1 MEIDRIVESP
11 ESNRETP
18 GTPPGPPVKSQIA
31 SEKSDSRDSFQRRAK
46 SSLRLKYEAE
56 THVIERKLGDLE
68 AIRGK
73 LGLTQ
78 RKMAQL
84 LLVDPS
90 AWTRWTKGGDE
101 APPHIYR
108 MLQWYLALEEKYP
121 ALDVNFWL
129 NTVAQVTEKSE
140 RIDIESRIENGIR
153 QREPQIQARIENACR
168 AEFAKR
174 ERDLRKLMTTMAI
187 SAALAGCAI
196 GLATA
201 FLIR

>member
-1 MEIDRIVESP
+1 MDVDARP
-11 ESNRETP
+11 ELSNANRVTVATP
-18 GTPPGPPVKSQIA
+18 GL
-31 SEKSDSRDSFQRRAK
+31 RRRAK

-68 AIRGK
+68 TIRER

-90 AWTRWTKGGDE
+90 AWTRWTKGDDE

-129 NTVAQVTEKSE
+129 NTVAQIPEKSGIHAQQSRVLQAELHAARDRLDSLEEHFEQKE
-140 RIDIESRIENGIR
+140 RALRLWFGVVL
-153 QREPQIQARIENACR
+153 
-168 AEFAKR
+168 FA
-174 ERDLRKLMTTMAI
+174 TAV
-187 SAALAGCAI
+187 SGVAI
-196 GLATA
+196 GFVLS
-201 FLIR
+201 R